1 MHLAAAN
8 HRDVA
13 RRIDGVDLP
22 QRGVMGSSPGQR
34 LVLDGRTAWLWLST
48 GKAPANKQE
57 GTDTYR
63 CNSSADML
71 KPIFS
76 ARSATGGEEYIND
89 ERILFEM
96 TQDGLKAD
104 PKRGRS
110 KLEAISPGMKE
121 FASLLHAG
129 FDRRS

>member
-1 MHLAAAN
+1 MESICRSAVLWVRHQGKDLSWMAGQPGCGCQRVKRRLTSRKVQTHIDAI
-8 HRDVA
+8 H
-13 RRIDGVDLP
+13 RRI
-22 QRGVMGSSPGQR
+22 
-34 LVLDGRTAWLWLST
+34 
-48 GKAPANKQE
+48 
-57 GTDTYR
+57 
-63 CNSSADML
+63 CL

-89 ERILFEM
+89 ERMLFEM

-104 PKRGRS
+104 PKRGHS